1 MEDEDFGGGTVA
13 LPSPLTLVFVP
24 PFHQIS
30 ESVLQ
35 SVLKCL
41 VDVINI
47 ETSTLASVAM
57 QALGHIGI
65 CIPLPPLLIDST
77 GGEMTFVLVKYS

>member
-1 MEDEDFGGGTVA
+1 M
-13 LPSPLTLVFVP
+13 
-24 PFHQIS
+24 
-30 ESVLQ
+30 LQ

-41 VDVINI
+41 VDVINM

-65 CIPLPPLLIDST
+65 CTPLPPLVIDST
-77 GGEMTFVLVKYS
+77 EGEMMCAGQIFMMFCAFGLNCSVMQFL